1 MPNHCYLHNQLL
13 CNPIKVFNVFG
24 EEIISSE
31 GTTLGNP
38 TALGAYVLGILAL
51 IKLLLEFINLNQ
63 RNVKEVAFA
72 DNFSVA
78 GSLNIIKDY

>member
-13 CNPIKVFNVFG
+13 SNPIKVFNVFG

>member
-13 CNPIKVFNVFG
+13 CNSIKVFNVFG

-31 GTTLGNP
+31 GITIGNP
-38 TALGAYVLGILAL
+38 TALGAYVLGILPL
-51 IKLLLEFINLNQ
+51 IELLLEFINLNQ